1 MEEDKMEKQ
10 LNLIAME
17 ATLKASKNDEKRSF
31 IAIQKQVIEKVIQKE
46 SPYLTIGAN
55 IVPIINGVG
64 IATSKLTAKEI
75 MIRLINLMP
84 FVQESLHL
92 WQYGRPA
99 FGKTFMLAKVLS
111 PISKA
116 ISGKITGPQL
126 FGDIKK
132 GEEGLVG
139 NYKVLGFEG
148 IQSFNLTTEELGAI
162 LDFLTTGETRLK
174 NISSSNNES
183 KIYPTSFVFNGNF
196 EDNVEKELQNNPYT
210 CIKELLNTSFI
221 DRFSQENFKTRIICV
236 PTWISRN
243 LIPISDTDYE
253 TIGYQIEFFQKECE
267 TLKNITLDYD
277 LKEPN
282 KNPRLNT
289 NIRKLIHG
297 FYKLCNFSQL
307 ILGESPIT
315 TQVDMEGFEFIA
327 KKLVELPFS
336 DSKFTL
342 VGSAAV
348 NQLWIKLSEHL
359 MKYPL
364 TSIVEAYVD
373 ENRITIRFEE
383 EKDSYFKIALDPQG
397 ISQNKAEVKVYQET
411 PELYKDNLVPIYA
424 IKNDYTVV
432 VAKTSGSIFSSYQE
446 VKNIKEIFKK
456 AISLT
461 SIASSMDNPQLIEYL
476 KIQAEENKNRITK
489 LQNELYLLKSFILN
503 SFSTNERMASK
514 NAPLTTTE
522 KKELTYEIIDYLA
535 DASSVPKDNFKS
547 YHFIFNEKDKTV
559 QLLYYYYLDFNYI

>member
-1 MEEDKMEKQ
+1 MKKQ
-10 LNLIAME
+10 LNLITME

-31 IAIQKQVIEKVIQKE
+31 IAIQKQLIEKGIQKE
-46 SPYLTIGAN
+46 SPYLSIGAN
-55 IVPIINGVG
+55 IAPIINGIG
-64 IATSKLTAKEI
+64 IDTSKLTAKEI

-111 PISKA
+111 PTSKA

-132 GEEGLVG
+132 GEEGLVAI
-139 NYKVLGFEG
+139 YKALGFED
-148 IQSFNLTTEELGAI
+148 IQSFNLATEELGAI

-174 NISSSNNES
+174 NISDSTNDSQNIS
-183 KIYPTSFVFNGNF
+183 KVYSTSFIFNGNF
-196 EDNVEKELQNNPYT
+196 EDNVEKELQKNPYI
-210 CIKELLNTSFI
+210 CVKELLNTSFTNK
-221 DRFSQENFKTRIICV
+221 FSQENFKTRIVCV
-236 PTWISRN
+236 PTWLSRN

-289 NIRKLIHG
+289 NIRKLIYG

-307 ILGESPIT
+307 ILGKSPIT

-342 VGSAAV
+342 VGNTAV

-364 TSIVEAYVD
+364 SSIVEAYVD
-373 ENRITIRFEE
+373 ENRITVRFEE
-383 EKDSYFKIALDPQG
+383 EKDSYFKIALDSQG
-397 ISQNKAEVKVYQET
+397 IFQNKAEVKVYEEI
-411 PELYKDNLVPIYA
+411 PELYKEDFVPIYA

-432 VAKTSGSIFSSYQE
+432 VAKTNGSIFSSYQE
-446 VKNIKEIFKK
+446 VKNIKEILKK
-456 AISLT
+456 DISIA

-476 KIQAEENKNRITK
+476 KVQAEKNKNRANE
-489 LQNELYLLKSFILN
+489 LQNELNVLKNFILN
-503 SFSTNERMASK
+503 SFSKNERMASK
-514 NAPLTTTE
+514 NTLLTTTE

-535 DASSVPKDNFKS
+535 DILSIPKDNFKS
-547 YHFIFNEKDKTV
+547 YHFVFNEKDRTV
-559 QLLYYYYLDFNYI
+559 QLLHYYYLQF

>member
-10 LNLIAME
+10 LNLITME
-17 ATLKASKNDEKRSF
+17 TTLKASKNDEKRSF
-31 IAIQKQVIEKVIQKE
+31 VAIQKQVIEKVIQKE
-46 SPYLTIGAN
+46 SPYLSIGAN

-75 MIRLINLMP
+75 MIRLINLMS

-139 NYKVLGFEG
+139 NYKVLGFED

-174 NISSSNNES
+174 NISSSNNDS

-221 DRFSQENFKTRIICV
+221 DKFSQENFKTRIICV

-307 ILGESPIT
+307 ILGKSPIT
-315 TQVDMEGFEFIA
+315 TQIDMEGFEFIA

-342 VGSAAV
+342 VGSAAA

-364 TSIVEAYVD
+364 TSIIEAYVD
-373 ENRITIRFEE
+373 ENRITVKFKE
-383 EKDSYFKIALDPQG
+383 EKDSYFKIALDSQG
-397 ISQNKAEVKVYQET
+397 ISQNKAEVRIYEEI
-411 PELYKDNLVPIYA
+411 PELYKEDFVPIYA

-432 VAKTSGSIFSSYQE
+432 VAKTKNSLLSSFQE
-446 VKNIKEIFKK
+446 VKNIKELLKK
-456 AISLT
+456 NISLD
-461 SIASSMDNPQLIEYL
+461 SIKGSLENSELIEYL
-476 KIQAEENKNRITK
+476 EYIEQKNNEEFLKLKKENKR
-489 LQNELYLLKSFILN
+489 LCDFILD
-503 SFSTNERMASK
+503 SFSINERIAAK
-514 NAPLTTTE
+514 NAPLN
-522 KKELTYEIIDYLA
+522 KKEKENLTYDIIKYLA
-535 DASSVPKDNFKS
+535 KNYSIPENIFKT
-547 YHFIFNEKDKTV
+547 YHFVLDEEKRSV
-559 QLLYYYYLDFNYI
+559 QLLHYHYIKI